1 MEYFLFIS
9 AVVETVFYKLM
20 YLSVVASIIG
30 LIIFAVTRIFKN
42 KFSPKWVSRLWLFF
56 IISLIIPMQFKSAV
70 SIYNIF
76 PEDLGIMFN
85 NITKSQ
91 EAYHEKDALEELP
104 HALDTFLKG
113 DINTGKLNEKEAQNL
128 KQKFDED
135 FEKIANPPL
144 KEKVI
149 SLLPAIWI
157 CVLLILT
164 TLYIM
169 VYINFILKI
178 KKAEKQDERLNQILE
193 NCKKEM
199 NIKRKIKI
207 IYQNVINMPSIFGLF
222 KIKIL
227 INEDAKKLTDKE
239 LSYIIKHELA
249 HYKRRDNWLNFLI
262 TIFRNV
268 YIFNPIIFILLGKV
282 KKDLELAT
290 DELAMKKSSNEE
302 QKEYLKTLVILS
314 ENKSD
319 KFVTQT
325 LCLSDEKK
333 NLERRIDS
341 LKLFDMF
348 KKNSKKIAFLSIVL
362 VLVLITTC
370 FSRNN
375 TYMTPRD
382 LGNFLSSKN
391 NYNKTNYIVRETN
404 FNEEGIIDATSQIY
418 KKDNKF
424 KKIDNFTDEK
434 GVLATSILYD
444 NLDDESQKIYTKENE
459 LGEKIVN
466 VPAWGA
472 YDHPYVDNT
481 IRIEMLNNTY
491 GYFGYHY
498 HYYGI
503 ENVNGKN
510 CYKIGNTYEY
520 PSSITEEYEIG
531 HGKRQSKY
539 WIDIE
544 TGLIMK
550 EESGVYENNKKTY
563 FFTCVEY
570 EYEFGTVTDDDVA
583 LPDLSKFKEG
593 PLDYYVGILD
603 FYTEKEKIINNTENS
618 KQALDDF
625 SMLEN
630 LPDSEWRYS
639 YSNEYYKI
647 DNEFVY
653 DFIFNSYNND
663 EYYKMTIR
671 QVDDKILKLEKGIN
685 DEDGNT
691 LSVTNTVNY

>member
-1 MEYFLFIS
+1 MKYFLFIS
-9 AVVETVFYKLM
+9 AAVETVFYKLM
-20 YLSVVASIIG
+20 YLSIVASIIG
-30 LIIFAVTRIFKN
+30 IIIFAVTRIFKN

-56 IISLIIPMQFKSAV
+56 IISLLIPMQFKSVV

-76 PEDLGIMFN
+76 PEDLGITFN

-91 EAYHEKDALEELP
+91 EAYREKEALEELP

-113 DINTGKLNEKEAQNL
+113 DIDTGKLNEKEAQSV

-135 FEKIANPPL
+135 FEKIANPSL

-164 TLYIM
+164 TSYIM

-222 KIKIL
+222 RIKIL

-314 ENKSD
+314 EKSSD
-319 KFVTQT
+319 KFLVQA

-341 LKLFDMF
+341 LKLFDVF
-348 KKNSKKIAFLSIVL
+348 KKKSKLIAFLSIII
-362 VLVLITTC
+362 VLILIMTC
-370 FSRNN
+370 FSRND
-375 TYMTPRD
+375 TYMTPQD

-391 NYNKTNYIVRETN
+391 NYNKTNYLVKETSFSKDGN
-404 FNEEGIIDATSQIY
+404 IIGTSLIY
-418 KKDNKF
+418 RKDNKF
-424 KKIDNFTDEK
+424 KIINNCTDEK
-434 GVLATSILYD
+434 GILTTTTLYD
-444 NLDDESQKIYTKENE
+444 NLADESKKLYTSENE
-459 LGEKIVN
+459 LGEKIMC
-466 VPAWGA
+466 VPEWGA
-472 YDHPYVDNT
+472 IQPSNVDNT
-481 IRIEMLNNTY
+481 NFINSLKDAKS
-491 GYFGYHY
+491 YFGFHY
-498 HYYGI
+498 HYYNI
-503 ENVNGKN
+503 EKINNRE
-510 CYKIGNTYEY
+510 CYTISKTFETTSY
-520 PSSITEEYEIG
+520 ITEEYTLG
-531 HGKRQSKY
+531 HGKIEDKF
-539 WIDIE
+539 WIDVE

-550 EESGVYENNKKTY
+550 EEYANYENNKKINLGSCT
-563 FFTCVEY
+563 EY
-570 EYEFGTVTDDDVA
+570 EYEFGTVTDEDIA
-583 LPDLSKFKEG
+583 LPDLSEFKEG
-593 PLDYYVGILD
+593 PLDYYVGTLD
-603 FYTEKEKIINNTENS
+603 FYTEKEKIFNNTENS

-653 DFIFNSYNND
+653 DFIFNSYNSD

-671 QVDDKILKLEKGIN
+671 QKDDKILKLEKGIN
-685 DEDGNT
+685 DKEGT
-691 LSVTNTVNY
+691 VLSIINAVNY